1 MKHPILTLAL
11 LTPLMG
17 FAQNPLST
25 GKEKIDDCYL
35 GKYCVQNIRVANPS
49 APPRELAT
57 YDAQLRPSG
66 KGTIQIVGGVN
77 VLYGVR
83 SDAAVINM
91 KMEQHDPGRFAKDV
105 QTIQNNLKGY
115 CENTHQNLVN
125 FFSQNPD
132 HKTTFDKG
140 KLPGDRYMIYDERIN
155 AAGQVSFVACHNA
168 NIYNNRSGEGQL
180 VFIDANGAK
189 TITAYI
195 LEDKENRF
203 KDIQEVVSIMD
214 ELKRRWLLN

>member
-1 MKHPILTLAL
+1 MKHPILTLVL
-11 LTPLMG
+11 LTPIAG

-35 GKYCVQNIRVANPS
+35 GKYCVQNIRAAKPS
-49 APPRELAT
+49 APPRELVT

-66 KGTIQIVGGVN
+66 KGKVQIVGGVN

-83 SDAAVINM
+83 PGTAVINM
-91 KMEQHDPGRFAKDV
+91 KMEQHDPGRFANDV

-115 CENTHQNLVN
+115 CETTHQNLVN
-125 FFSQNPD
+125 FFSQNPGQ
-132 HKTTFDKG
+132 KATFGQG
-140 KLPGDRYMIYDERIN
+140 KLPGNRYMIYDERIN
-155 AAGQVSFVACHNA
+155 ASGQISYVACHNA

-180 VFIDANGAK
+180 VFIDPNGAK

-195 LEDKENRF
+195 LEDKQNRF
-203 KDIQEVVSIMD
+203 QDIQEVVSIID